1 MQRSTFVFLALA
13 GLSFTV
19 SAQQIPM
26 TVELQQPL
34 STSSSHQGDPVSARV
49 IDPASLQGD
58 TVTGHVTEV
67 KTGNKFRGEAVLNF
81 AFDTLQHGG
90 TSIPISTQITGVTNS
105 KGQADVDEEGRVI
118 RKTSNVGKAAAGTGL
133 GALIGG
139 IAGGGK
145 GAAIGAGVGAVAS
158 AGIIQVAAHGPR
170 LDFAPGS
177 HISLSVKSTN
187 DTNLANL
194 QAANASASQPAS
206 PQPAL
211 AAETASA
218 ATAQAAPATAAE
230 SNGQPDLKAIK
241 IDFIPGEK
249 TVFFDDFSDMAED
262 EPPPH
267 WRVRDGKVELRTGGG
282 IHQLTTVCPAKAE
295 LHSSSFIFP
304 KNFTVEV
311 EAAFGGEYADFDM
324 FAWPKDVDGGER
336 PAWVIHVSPGAVS
349 AKGPDDSSIG
359 DKQIQPA
366 AVNTPIKVALWVQ
379 EGRAR
384 LYVNGERVGDV
395 NQMFIPSEM
404 KPPEHWT
411 IRERCDRAEEGW
423 IGIRSIRVA
432 ESAPDFSSMIASQ
445 GRYVTHGIHF
455 DTDSDKLQTD
465 SAPVIK
471 AVARGLEKNPNLKLA
486 IEGYTDSTGDAKHNQ
501 DLSQRRAEAVK
512 TVLVSQ
518 FGVDAGRLT
527 ASGLGPAKPIGS
539 NDTPEG
545 RAANRRV
552 EFVKQ

>member
-1 MQRSTFVFLALA
+1 MQRSTLVLLAFA
-13 GLSFTV
+13 GASLTV
-19 SAQQIPM
+19 WAQEIPM
-26 TVELQQPL
+26 TVDLQQPL
-34 STSSSHQGDPVSARV
+34 STNSSHKGDPVSARI
-49 IDPASLQGD
+49 IDPPALQGD

-81 AFDTLQHGG
+81 TFDTLQHSG
-90 TSIPISTQITGVTNS
+90 TGIPISTQITGIANS

-118 RKTSNVGKAAAGTGL
+118 RRTSNVGKAAAGTGL

-145 GAAIGAGVGAVAS
+145 GAAIGAGIGAAAS
-158 AGIIQVAAHGPR
+158 AGLIQVAARGPQVE
-170 LDFAPGS
+170 FAPGS
-177 HISLSVKSTN
+177 RISLSAKSTN
-187 DTNLANL
+187 DTDLASL
-194 QAANASASQPAS
+194 QPAHA
-206 PQPAL
+206 P
-211 AAETASA
+211 
-218 ATAQAAPATAAE
+218 AQAKTARAQSAPSNESTAMPSAPVAAQ
-230 SNGQPDLKAIK
+230 SNGQPDLKAVK

-249 TVFFDDFSDMAED
+249 TVFLDDFSDMAED

-282 IHQLTTVCPAKAE
+282 IRQLTAVCPANLE
-295 LHSSSFIFP
+295 LHSSSFTFP

-311 EAAFGGEYADFDM
+311 EAAMGGEYDDFDM
-324 FAWPKDVDGGER
+324 FAWPKGVDGGER
-336 PAWVIHVSPGAVS
+336 PAWVIHVGAGAVS

-359 DKQIQPA
+359 ERHFEPA
-366 AVNTPIKVALWVQ
+366 LVNTPIKVGLWVQ

-395 NQMFIPSEM
+395 NQMNLPAEM

-411 IRERCDRAEEGW
+411 VRERCDRANEGW

-432 ESAPDFSSMIASQ
+432 ESAPDFSSMMASQ

-455 DTDSDKLQTD
+455 DTDSDKLQPD

-471 AVARGLEKNPNLKLA
+471 VVAHGLEKSPNLKLA

-518 FGVDAGRLT
+518 FGVDAGRLN
-527 ASGLGPAKPIGS
+527 ASGLGPAKPIAS
-539 NDTPEG
+539 NDSAEG